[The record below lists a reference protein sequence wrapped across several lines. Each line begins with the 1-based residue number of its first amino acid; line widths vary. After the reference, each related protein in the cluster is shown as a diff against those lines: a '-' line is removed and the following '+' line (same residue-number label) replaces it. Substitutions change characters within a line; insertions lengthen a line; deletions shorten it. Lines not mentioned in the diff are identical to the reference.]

1 MTFPIAAQLPS
12 AMYAPLVILLVAYAV
27 LGILANRARGREDRA
42 GADRYSGIAFALVL
56 VAAVWTVVILLSAVV
71 SYPTRVYDMILII
84 LVILAFFALLV
95 LAFFAIVEWIPRT
108 LRRGGDR

>member
-12 AMYAPLVILLVAYAV
+12 AMYAPLVVLVVAYAV
-27 LGILANRARGREDRA
+27 LGILGNRARGREDRA
-42 GADRYSGIAFALVL
+42 RAERYSGIAFALVL
-56 VAAVWTVVILLSAVV
+56 VAAVWTLVIFLAAAVG
-71 SYPTRVYDMILII
+71 YPTRVYDMIIII

-95 LAFFAIVEWIPRT
+95 VAFFVIVEWIPRT